1 MKAKKRDNLGQT
13 FHVATTKVPCR
24 NIAGFAEH
32 AVKTA
37 HESRAVYNA
46 CIRILVEANDED
58 IPLRSRD
65 GYKEPSLQEA
75 LLELRKK
82 TPWLQEIS
90 SNVRRSAAAQAHTA
104 FGRWLEAQRLNAWKL
119 AKASDLKQKRRKT
132 LHEVARLRRTDAAKY
147 RLSRKQTLENVRKMR
162 RDAGKLFAK
171 VERYARRNRDPLRMM
186 RKRKDA
192 ERRQRLTFPLIAG
205 PLRFLDDNRTELRV
219 YGFGDITLKQPLPD
233 GMEPVSLTLV
243 ARRKRRHRK
252 QHRPVRLEQL
262 EWSAHIQYRRYV
274 EQKPVTPGCSS
285 VGVDPGV
292 THAATTQD
300 DQGRITHYHY
310 TGTPITQRERRLQ
323 NLRRRRAD
331 CTRRSRRWRAYN
343 REIRRTSKRLTNL
356 RHHQTVQMANAIVG
370 ENAIVGI
377 EDFQADNA
385 RRSARGTHEAPGT
398 NVQAKRGL
406 SRALDYSRPGELKRE
421 VKRASERRGAVW
433 NLPPAKNTSRRCAQC
448 GHTAKKNRESQAAFR
463 CRECGHTANAD
474 ANAAE
479 NHRQGAVRW
488 LLAKADRRKAPQR
501 GAASTVPRSRRKP
514 AAKASPRHAGAP
526 YKATG
531 APPTTM
537 TRRKKRNSPP
547 TQDIP

>member
-13 FHVATTKVPCR
+13 FYVATEKAPCR
-24 NIAGFAEH
+24 NIASFAEH

-46 CIRILVEANDED
+46 CIRILVEADDED
-58 IPLRSRD
+58 MPLRSRH
-65 GYKEPSLQEA
+65 GYKGLSLLA
-75 LLELRKK
+75 TLLELRTR
-82 TPWLQEIS
+82 TPWLQDVS

-119 AKASDLKQKRRKT
+119 ARASDLRHKRRKT
-132 LHEVARLRRTDAAKY
+132 LQEVAQLRRTDVAKY
-147 RLSRKQTLENVRKMR
+147 RRSRKQTLKSVRTMR
-162 RDAGKLFAK
+162 RDAGKLTAK

-186 RKRKDA
+186 RQRKNA

-205 PLRFLDDNRTELRV
+205 PVRFLDDTRTELRV
-219 YGFGDITLKQPLPD
+219 EGFSDVTLKQPLPN
-233 GMEPVSLTLV
+233 GMEPVSLTIV

-252 QHRPVRLEQL
+252 QRRPVRLEQL
-262 EWSAHIQYRRYV
+262 EWSAHVQYRQHV
-274 EQKPVTPGCSS
+274 EQKPVTPDAPS
-285 VGVDPGV
+285 VGVDPGE

-300 DQGRITHYHY
+300 DQGQVTHYHY
-310 TGTPITQRERRLQ
+310 TGTPIAQHERRLQ

-331 CTRRSRRWRAYN
+331 CSRKSRRWRRYN
-343 REIRRTSKRLTNL
+343 QEIRRTSKRLTNL

-370 ENAIVGI
+370 DNAIVGI

-385 RRSARGTHEAPGT
+385 RRSARGTHEKPGT
-398 NVQAKRGL
+398 NVKAKRGL
-406 SRALDYSRPGELKRE
+406 SRALDYSRPGELKQE

-433 NLPPAKNTSRRCAQC
+433 NLHPAKNTSRRCAQC

-463 CRECGHTANAD
+463 CRGCGHTANAD

-488 LLAKADRRKAPQR
+488 LLAKADRRKASRR
-501 GAASTVPRSRRKP
+501 GAASTVPHGRRKP
-514 AAKASPRHAGAP
+514 TAKASPQHAARP
-526 YKATG
+526 ETASDTL
-531 APPTTM
+531 PRTM
-537 TRRKKRNSPP
+537 TRRKK
-547 TQDIP
+547 